1 MKPIKF
7 DLPIDGVKVAT
18 VDELR
23 DHFTTEILKLFREG
37 VLVKWLR
44 TRPENSTELA
54 AVEALPNGQD
64 EPTLLALCK
73 VFRIDAGQHTVK
85 AALTGATGVPP
96 SSSASLASK
105 PLRHGAASGSL
116 APGRED
122 RWLLELTAPA
132 YVQVEV
138 SASAD
143 IACMLENARGRQ
155 LATDGTLERKQA
167 ISLAAILFRGR
178 YYLRLRA
185 VDEEAT
191 AKYNL
196 QFRQDDEVP
205 TSDIARHGDN
215 VYPSDEAVLAI
226 KDLTTDSHREQ
237 TSNRLYETIWQQN
250 ATLPPACVHLWIV
263 EIPEKVAHI
272 RTTGTTDT
280 VGRLLGPDGNVLR
293 KDDNSGAGR
302 NFLISTSR
310 PLSGHFGVAVCG
322 ASPNTSGDYRIR
334 VGLKAGHRP
343 GLKSHGIRIAWDEFS
358 QPKNWRS

>member
-1 MKPIKF
+1 M
-7 DLPIDGVKVAT
+7 
-18 VDELR
+18 DELR

-37 VLVKWLR
+37 VLAKWLR
-44 TRPENSTELA
+44 TRLENSTELA
-54 AVEALPNGQD
+54 AVEALPADGQD

-73 VFRIDAGQHTVK
+73 VFSIDADQHTVK

-105 PLRHGAASGSL
+105 PLRNGAVSGSL

-122 RWLLELTAPA
+122 RWGLELPAPA
-132 YVQVEV
+132 CVQVEI

-178 YYLRLRA
+178 YYLRLRT
-185 VDEEAT
+185 VDQEAT
-191 AKYNL
+191 AKYDL
-196 QFRQDDEVP
+196 QVRQDNEVP
-205 TSDIARHGDN
+205 TSDLARHGDN

-237 TSNRLYETIWQQN
+237 TSNSRYETVWQQR

-263 EIPEKVAHI
+263 EIPEKVALI
-272 RTTGTTDT
+272 RILGPTHC
-280 VGRLLGPDGNVLR
+280 VGRLLGPDGNVLH
-293 KDDNSGAGR
+293 SAGHYQP
-302 NFLISTSR
+302 ISTPR

-322 ASPNTSGDYRIR
+322 DSPNTSGDYRIR
-334 VGLKAGHRP
+334 VSLKTGHP
-343 GLKSHGIRIAWDEFS
+343 PSLKSHGIRITWDEFS